1 MLLCH
6 GQVMSKAYMSELF
19 FYLSRTIRHRFW
31 HTLPLRWLCYYY
43 RHSDLQDIV
52 KTQWPMNSEKTMSC
66 NSTAVKVTYSTGHGH
81 CSITRVFHVWKSAI
95 LHTNSTR
102 KRHVK
107 HLCKNIHAKI
117 HVLSV
122 YSI

>member
-1 MLLCH
+1 MPWTSYVKGLH
-6 GQVMSKAYMSELF
+6 V
-19 FYLSRTIRHRFW
+19 RTIFLPVLDNQTDQFW

-52 KTQWPMNSEKTMSC
+52 KTQWPMNSEKIC